1 MGIPDTGED
10 VRRDEDITLER
21 IEEGDMLR
29 DMEGVRQQEVE
40 DEGTKKSD
48 KEQSKIREGQ
58 KTSKIQEKLT
68 KKSNYVSDISKRLF
82 KLARMIMTP

>member
-29 DMEGVRQQEVE
+29 DMEGVRQ
-40 DEGTKKSD
+40 
-48 KEQSKIREGQ
+48 
-58 KTSKIQEKLT
+58 
-68 KKSNYVSDISKRLF
+68 
-82 KLARMIMTP
+82 